1 MSLKPAEEKLL
12 ALHPC
17 QQGGVGTVAGIDF
30 GQRLPRQLGKDFGC
44 REFEAEP
51 DDKAVQTV
59 CLRLFCV
66 DPEFV
71 QNVSRGAFKLGT
83 IVRRDH
89 VLPQMKARPLVAAE
103 KPEPLTFERAAL
115 RCDAEE
121 KRVVSSAGKEKGVTR
136 TERSCG
142 VDW

>member
-1 MSLKPAEEKLL
+1 MSLKPAEAKLL

-51 DDKAVQTV
+51 DDKAVQPV

-71 QNVSRGAFKLGT
+71 QTVSRGDIKLVI
-83 IVRRDH
+83 IVGGD
-89 VLPQMKARPLVAAE
+89 LALLELKARLLVEAE
-103 KPEPLTFERAAL
+103 KPARSYER
-115 RCDAEE
+115 R
-121 KRVVSSAGKEKGVTR
+121 AGKECVSTCRTR
-136 TERSCG
+136 RSPYN
-142 VDW
+142 